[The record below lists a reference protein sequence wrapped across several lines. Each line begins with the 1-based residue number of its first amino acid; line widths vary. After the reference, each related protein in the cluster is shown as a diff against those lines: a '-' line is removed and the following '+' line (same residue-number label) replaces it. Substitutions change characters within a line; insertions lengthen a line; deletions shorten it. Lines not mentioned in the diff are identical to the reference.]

1 MIFLEFQK
9 GGVLLVNFM
18 ALDAI
23 PLTPLLILFVFSVL
37 LFIAIPSFSESLI
50 CAIDSVHRIQYFA
63 VLHWVYPILRDVP
76 SGFKSYTTHSLEGV
90 Q

>member
-37 LFIAIPSFSESLI
+37 FIAIPSFSESLI

-63 VLHWVYPILRDVP
+63 VLHWVCPILRDVP
-76 SGFKSYTTHSLEGV
+76 SGFKSYTTHSMEGV